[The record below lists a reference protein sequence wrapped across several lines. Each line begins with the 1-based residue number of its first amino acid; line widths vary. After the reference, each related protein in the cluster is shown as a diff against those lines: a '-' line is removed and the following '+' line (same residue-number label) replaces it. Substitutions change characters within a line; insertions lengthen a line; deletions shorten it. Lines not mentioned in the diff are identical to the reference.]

1 MRIFGLALLLSAAAT
16 KHGPPADQRMLKL
29 IDRETQIA
37 NLLTAGKLAF
47 DAGEFPTA
55 VAKWEALLKIDGVP
69 ADVEA
74 AVKPLLAQARK
85 DAVGLPGVTVD
96 QPVVKEEAPR
106 PVNVT
111 VTGTVAGG
119 GTIGPGG
126 AVITLKGEGFLP
138 KVPPVTRSYIQKDKR
153 FSPHVMA
160 VPVGSTVN
168 FRNED
173 DLFHNVFSLSP
184 VASFDTGLHKAGVDT
199 PQKFDKPG
207 VVELLC
213 NIHATMLGYIVVVDT
228 PYYAVADGSGAF
240 TIKNVPPGN
249 YEATVWHESASAV
262 TRRKITVGD
271 GGALSFNIAADKRP
285 NPFPPD
291 KYGKPR
297 QQQLGY

>member
-1 MRIFGLALLLSAAAT
+1 MRIFGLAILLSAAAAT
-16 KHGPPADQRMLKL
+16 KHGPADTRMLKL

-47 DAGEFPTA
+47 DAGEYPVA

-74 AVKPLLAQARK
+74 VVKPLLAQARK
-85 DAVGLPGVTVD
+85 DAVGLPGAPVE
-96 QPVVKEEAPR
+96 QPIADEKPK
-106 PVNVT
+106 PPPT
-111 VTGTVAGG
+111 VTISGTVAGG
-119 GTIGPGG
+119 GTVGPGG

-138 KVPPVTRSYIQKDKR
+138 KAPPVTRSYIQKDKR
-153 FSPHVMA
+153 FVPHVMA

-173 DLFHNVFSLSP
+173 EIFHNVFSLSP
-184 VASFDTGLHKAGVDT
+184 TTSFDTGLHKAGVDT

-213 NIHATMLGYIVVVDT
+213 NIHATMLGYVVVVDT
-228 PYYAVADGSGAF
+228 PYYAVSDGSGAF

-249 YEATVWHESASAV
+249 YEATIWHESASAV
-262 TRRKITVGD
+262 TKKKITVSEGSP
-271 GGALSFNIAADKRP
+271 LSFNIAADKRP

>member
-1 MRIFGLALLLSAAAT
+1 MRIFGLAILLSAAAAT
-16 KHGPPADQRMLKL
+16 KHGPADTRMLKL

-37 NLLTAGKLAF
+37 NLLTAGKLAY
-47 DAGEFPTA
+47 DAGEYPTA
-55 VAKWEALLKIDGVP
+55 VARWEALLKIDGVP

-85 DAVGLPGVTVD
+85 DAVGLPGVPAEATVVD
-96 QPVVKEEAPR
+96 EKPR
-106 PVNVT
+106 PPVNVT
-111 VTGTVAGG
+111 VSGTVAGG
-119 GTIGPGG
+119 GTVGPGG

-153 FSPHVMA
+153 FVPHVMA

-173 DLFHNVFSLSP
+173 ELFHNVFSLSP

-199 PQKFDKPG
+199 PQKFDKAG

-228 PYYAVADGSGAF
+228 PYYAVSDGSGAF
-240 TIKNVPPGN
+240 SIKGVPPGN
-249 YEATVWHESASAV
+249 YEATIWHETAS
-262 TRRKITVGD
+262 TPLKRKIVVGD
-271 GGALSFNIAADKRP
+271 GSALSFNVAADKRP